1 MNLDRGRAFEDCWS
15 PFCGAWHPII
25 KNQYPAIQNQPT
37 RNKDSWCVV
46 LARGRLQFPDNLQ
59 PQWPRVEQSI
69 FHELCQEVLQLFTT
83 SSGSRVDKIPDKH
96 GRTLFNQCRICQK
109 GIPRML
115 RLHRWSPD
123 PLGRLSLRL
132 PELLLREG
140 GLPNPWLQR
149 DSSA

>member
-1 MNLDRGRAFEDCWS
+1 MKVWISFYETKWVFTDAIPKPTTVVRRSTDCLS
-15 PFCGAWHPII
+15 
-25 KNQYPAIQNQPT
+25 T

-46 LARGRLQFPDNLQ
+46 LTRGRLQFPDNLQ
-59 PQWPRVEQSI
+59 PQWSRVEQSI